1 MVPIWFLIQR
11 EENKEMKY
19 ILAIIAVYLIGISI
33 FSCSSQIQI
42 ANQSKNE
49 SIDKMDQ
56 LLKQLNN
63 SNGTDV
69 LVIAHRG
76 DWRNFP
82 ENSLEAFSSAIN
94 MGVDIIEMDVAK
106 TKDNHFVILHDK
118 TLDRT
123 TNGKGLV
130 SDWTLEALRTL
141 YLKDGLGMETGYKIP
156 TLEEALM
163 VCKGKALVNLDK
175 SYDFFNEAFDVAKKT
190 GTTKQIVMKGFGKT
204 VEQVLNDFGTK
215 LDTIT
220 FMPIINLD
228 NQPNALQII
237 DDYQT
242 KLKVKAFEIVFSKDT
257 SKVLT
262 RFSQIRKKGSR
273 IWINALWS
281 SLNAGYE
288 DNEAFKNKDSI
299 YGWYLK
305 KGVNMIQTDR
315 PQVLI
320 DYLRSKKAH
329 K

>member
-1 MVPIWFLIQR
+1 
-11 EENKEMKY
+11 MKY
-19 ILAIIAVYLIGISI
+19 ILSIVAVGLIGISI
-33 FSCSSQIQI
+33 FSCTSQIQI
-42 ANQSKNE
+42 AVQ
-49 SIDKMDQ
+49 DKTDQ
-56 LLKQLNN
+56 LLKQLENT
-63 SNGTDV
+63 NGSDV

-82 ENSLEAFSSAIN
+82 ENSLEAFSSAIA
-94 MGVDIIEMDVAK
+94 MGVDMVEMDVAK
-106 TKDNHFVILHDK
+106 TKDNQLIIIHDK

-130 SDWTLEALRTL
+130 SDWNLDSLRKL
-141 YLKDGLGMETGYKIP
+141 YLKDGLGIETKYKIP
-156 TLEEALM
+156 TLEEALL
-163 VCKGKALVNLDK
+163 VCKGKTLVNLDK
-175 SYDFFNEAFDVAKKT
+175 SYEFFNQAYDVAKKT
-190 GTTKQIVMKGFGKT
+190 GTTNQIVMKGYDKT
-204 VEQVLNDFGTK
+204 VDQVMTDFGTK

-228 NQPNALQII
+228 NQPNARQII

-242 KLKVKAFEIVFSKDT
+242 KLKVKAFELVFSKDT

-262 RFSQIRKKGSR
+262 RFSEIQKRGSR
-273 IWINALWS
+273 IWVNSLWA
-281 SLNAGYE
+281 SLNAGYA
-288 DNEAFKNKDSI
+288 DNEAVKNKDSI

-315 PQVLI
+315 PQLLI

>member
-1 MVPIWFLIQR
+1 
-11 EENKEMKY
+11 MKY
-19 ILAIIAVYLIGISI
+19 ILAIVAVGLIGISI
-33 FSCSSQIQI
+33 FSCTSQVQI
-42 ANQSKNE
+42 ANQDRVEEKSTNK
-49 SIDKMDQ
+49 IDQ

-82 ENSLEAFSSAIN
+82 ENSLEGFSSAID

-106 TKDNHFVILHDK
+106 TKDNQLVILHDK

-123 TNGKGLV
+123 TNSKGLV
-130 SDWTLEALRTL
+130 SDWTLDSLRKL
-141 YLKDGLGMETGYKIP
+141 YLKDGLGIETSYKIP
-156 TLEEALM
+156 TLEEALL

-175 SYDFFNEAFDVAKKT
+175 SYEFFNQGYDVAKKT
-190 GTTKQIVMKGFGKT
+190 GTTRQIVMKGSDKT
-204 VEQVLNDFGTK
+204 VEQVMADFGTK

-262 RFSQIRKKGSR
+262 RFPQIKENGSR
-273 IWINALWS
+273 IWVNSLWA
-281 SLNAGYE
+281 SLNSGYA
-288 DNEAFKNKDSI
+288 DNEAVKNKDSI

-315 PQVLI
+315 PQLLI

>member
-1 MVPIWFLIQR
+1 MKNILLI
-11 EENKEMKY
+11 
-19 ILAIIAVYLIGISI
+19 ITICLIGISI
-33 FSCSSQIQI
+33 FSCKSQIQI
-42 ANQSKNE
+42 ANQDVIE
-49 SIDKMDQ
+49 DKSTHKIDQ
-56 LLKQLNN
+56 LLIQLNN
-63 SNGTDV
+63 SNGSDV

-82 ENSLEAFSSAIN
+82 ENSLEAFSSAID

-106 TKDNHFVILHDK
+106 TKDNHLVILHDN

-130 SDWTLEALRTL
+130 SDWTLDALRKL
-141 YLKDGLGMETGYKIP
+141 NLKDGLGIETKCKIP
-156 TLEEALM
+156 TLEEALI

-175 SYDFFNEAFDVAKKT
+175 SYDFFNQAYDVAKKT
-190 GTTKQIVMKGFGKT
+190 GTTKQIVMKGYAKT
-204 VEQVLNDFGTK
+204 VDQVMADFGTK

-228 NQPNALQII
+228 NQTNALQII

-262 RFSQIRKKGSR
+262 RFPQIKKKGSR
-273 IWINALWS
+273 IWVNSLWA
-281 SLNAGYE
+281 SLNAGHE
-288 DNEAFKNKDSI
+288 DNEAVKNKDSI

-305 KGVNMIQTDR
+305 KGANMIQTDR
-315 PQVLI
+315 PQLLL
-320 DYLRSKKAH
+320 DYLRYKKAH
-329 K
+329 Q

>member
-1 MVPIWFLIQR
+1 
-11 EENKEMKY
+11 MKGIVKKY
-19 ILAIIAVYLIGISI
+19 SLGITAICLSSILA
-33 FSCSSQIQI
+33 FSCNSQIEI
-42 ANQSKNE
+42 AKQGNS
-49 SIDKMDQ
+49 DQ

-63 SNGTDV
+63 SKGSDV

-82 ENSLEAFSSAIN
+82 ENSLEGFSSAIE
-94 MGVDIIEMDVAK
+94 MGVDMVEMDVAK
-106 TKDNHFVILHDK
+106 TKDNQLVIMHDK

-130 SDWTLEALRTL
+130 SDWTLDALRKL
-141 YLKDGLGMETGYKIP
+141 YLKDGLGIETKYKIP
-156 TLEEALM
+156 TLEEALI

-175 SYDFFNEAFDVAKKT
+175 SYEFFNQAYAIAKKT
-190 GTTKQIVMKGFGKT
+190 GTTNQIVMKGYDKT
-204 VEQVLNDFGTK
+204 VDQVMADFGTK

-228 NQPNALQII
+228 NQPNAQLII

-242 KLKVKAFEIVFSKDT
+242 KLKVKAFEIVFSRDT

-262 RFSQIRKKGSR
+262 RFPQIKEKGSR
-273 IWINALWS
+273 IWVNALWP
-281 SLNAGYE
+281 SLNAGHE
-288 DNEAFKNKDSI
+288 DNEAIKNKDSI
-299 YGWYLK
+299 YGWYLE
-305 KGVNMIQTDR
+305 KGVNMMQTDR

-320 DYLRSKKAH
+320 NYLRNKKVH

>member
-1 MVPIWFLIQR
+1 
-11 EENKEMKY
+11 MKY
-19 ILAIIAVYLIGISI
+19 ILSIVAVGLIGISI
-33 FSCSSQIQI
+33 FSCSSQIEI
-42 ANQSKNE
+42 ANQ
-49 SIDKMDQ
+49 DKVDQ

-63 SNGTDV
+63 SNGSDV

-82 ENSLEAFSSAIN
+82 ENSLEGFSSAIA
-94 MGVDIIEMDVAK
+94 MGVDMVEMDVAK
-106 TKDNHFVILHDK
+106 TKDNQLIIIHDK

-130 SDWTLEALRTL
+130 SDWNLDSLKKL
-141 YLKDGLGMETGYKIP
+141 YLKDGLGIETKYKIP
-156 TLEEALM
+156 TLEEALV
-163 VCKGKALVNLDK
+163 VCKGKTLVNLDK
-175 SYDFFNEAFDVAKKT
+175 SYEFFNQGYDVAKKT
-190 GTTKQIVMKGFGKT
+190 GTANQIVMKGYDKT
-204 VEQVLNDFGTK
+204 VDQVMADFGSK

-228 NQPNALQII
+228 NQPNAQQII

-242 KLKVKAFEIVFSKDT
+242 KLKVNAFEIVFSKDT

-262 RFSQIRKKGSR
+262 RFSEIKKKGSR
-273 IWINALWS
+273 IWVNSLWP
-281 SLNAGYE
+281 SLNAGYA
-288 DNEAFKNKDSI
+288 DNEAVKNKDSI

-315 PQVLI
+315 PQLLI

>member
-1 MVPIWFLIQR
+1 
-11 EENKEMKY
+11 MKY
-19 ILAIIAVYLIGISI
+19 ILSIVAVGLIGISI
-33 FSCSSQIQI
+33 FSCSSQVQI
-42 ANQSKNE
+42 DNQ
-49 SIDKMDQ
+49 DKVEEKSTNKIDQ
-56 LLKQLNN
+56 LLKELNN
-63 SNGTDV
+63 SNGSDV

-82 ENSLEAFSSAIN
+82 ENSLEGFSSAID
-94 MGVDIIEMDVAK
+94 MGVDVLEMDVAK
-106 TKDNHFVILHDK
+106 TKDNQLVIMHDK

-130 SDWTLEALRTL
+130 SDWTLDSLRKL
-141 YLKDGLGMETGYKIP
+141 YLKDGLGIETKFKIP
-156 TLEEALM
+156 TLEEALL

-175 SYDFFNEAFDVAKKT
+175 SYEFFNQAYAIAKRT
-190 GTTKQIVMKGFGKT
+190 GATNQIVMKGYNKT
-204 VEQVLNDFGTK
+204 VDQVMADFGTK

-242 KLKVKAFEIVFSKDT
+242 KLKVKAFELVFSKDS

-262 RFSQIRKKGSR
+262 MFPQIKQKGSR
-273 IWINALWS
+273 IWVNSLWPS
-281 SLNAGYE
+281 MNAGHE
-288 DNEAFKNKDSI
+288 DNEAVKNKDSI

-315 PQVLI
+315 PQLLI

>member
-1 MVPIWFLIQR
+1 
-11 EENKEMKY
+11 MKY
-19 ILAIIAVYLIGISI
+19 TLAIIAVGLISILI
-33 FSCSSQIQI
+33 FSCNSQVQI
-42 ANQSKNE
+42 ANQ
-49 SIDKMDQ
+49 DKLENKSTNKIEQ
-56 LLKQLNN
+56 LQKQLSN
-63 SNGTDV
+63 SNGADV

-82 ENSLEAFSSAIN
+82 ENSLEGFSSAIE
-94 MGVDIIEMDVAK
+94 MGVDMIEMDVAK
-106 TKDNHFVILHDK
+106 TKDNQLVIMHDQ

-130 SDWTLEALRTL
+130 SDWTLDALRKL
-141 YLKDGLGMETGYKIP
+141 FLKDGLGIETRCKIP
-156 TLEEALM
+156 TLEEALLI
-163 VCKGKALVNLDK
+163 CKDKSLVNLDK
-175 SYDFFNEAFDVAKKT
+175 SYEIFNQAFDVAKKT
-190 GTTKQIVMKGFGKT
+190 GTTKQIIMKGYNKT
-204 VEQVLNDFGTK
+204 VNQVITDFGTK

-242 KLKVKAFEIVFSKDT
+242 KLNVKAFEIVFSKDT

-262 RFSQIRKKGSR
+262 RFPQIRQKGSR
-273 IWINALWS
+273 IWVNSLWA
-281 SLNAGYE
+281 SLNAGHE
-288 DNEAFKNKDSI
+288 DNEAVKNKDSI

-315 PQVLI
+315 PQLLM
-320 DYLRSKKAH
+320 DYLRNKRKH

>member
-1 MVPIWFLIQR
+1 
-11 EENKEMKY
+11 MKGIVKKY
-19 ILAIIAVYLIGISI
+19 SLGIIAVCLSSI
-33 FSCSSQIQI
+33 LAFSCNSQIEI
-42 ANQSKNE
+42 AKQ
-49 SIDKMDQ
+49 DKSDQ

-63 SNGTDV
+63 SKGSDV

-82 ENSLEAFSSAIN
+82 ENSLEGFSSAID
-94 MGVDIIEMDVAK
+94 MGVDMVEMDVAK
-106 TKDNHFVILHDK
+106 TKDNQLVIMHDK

-130 SDWTLEALRTL
+130 SDWTLDALRKL
-141 YLKDGLGMETGYKIP
+141 YLKDGLGIETKYKIP
-156 TLEEALM
+156 TLEEALI

-175 SYDFFNEAFDVAKKT
+175 SYEFFNQAYAIAKKT
-190 GTTKQIVMKGFGKT
+190 GTTNQIVMKGYNKT
-204 VEQVLNDFGTK
+204 VDQVMADFGTK

-228 NQPNALQII
+228 NQPNAQLII

-242 KLKVKAFEIVFSKDT
+242 KLKVKAFEIVFSRDT

-262 RFSQIRKKGSR
+262 RFPQIKEKGSR
-273 IWINALWS
+273 IWVNALWP
-281 SLNAGYE
+281 SLNAGHE
-288 DNEAFKNKDSI
+288 DNEAIKNKDSI
-299 YGWYLK
+299 YGWYLE
-305 KGVNMIQTDR
+305 KGVNMMQTDR

-320 DYLRSKKAH
+320 NYLRNKKVH

>member
-1 MVPIWFLIQR
+1 
-11 EENKEMKY
+11 MKY
-19 ILAIIAVYLIGISI
+19 ILSIVVVGLISVLI
-33 FSCSSQIQI
+33 FSCTSQVQM
-42 ANQSKNE
+42 ANQDRVEEK
-49 SIDKMDQ
+49 SINKIDQ
-56 LLKQLNN
+56 ILKQLNN

-82 ENSLEAFSSAIN
+82 ENSLEGFSSAID
-94 MGVDIIEMDVAK
+94 MGVDILEMDVAK
-106 TKDNHFVILHDK
+106 TKDNQLVIMHDK

-130 SDWTLEALRTL
+130 SDWTLDSLRKL
-141 YLKDGLGMETGYKIP
+141 YLKDGLGIETKFRIP
-156 TLEEALM
+156 TLEEALL

-175 SYDFFNEAFDVAKKT
+175 SYEFFNEAYDVARKT
-190 GTTKQIVMKGFGKT
+190 STTKQIVMKGYDKT
-204 VEQVLNDFGTK
+204 VDQVMSDFGTK

-228 NQPNALQII
+228 NQPNAMKII

-242 KLKVKAFEIVFSKDT
+242 KLKVKAFELVFSKDT

-262 RFSQIRKKGSR
+262 RFPKIKEKGSR
-273 IWINALWS
+273 IWVNSLWPS
-281 SLNAGYE
+281 MNAGHE
-288 DNEAFKNKDSI
+288 DNEAVKNKDSI

-315 PQVLI
+315 PQLLI
-320 DYLRSKKAH
+320 DYLRSKKNH
-329 K
+329 Q

>member
-1 MVPIWFLIQR
+1 
-11 EENKEMKY
+11 MKY
-19 ILAIIAVYLIGISI
+19 ILSIVAVGLIGISI
-33 FSCSSQIQI
+33 FSCSSQIKI
-42 ANQSKNE
+42 ANQD
-49 SIDKMDQ
+49 IVDQ

-63 SNGTDV
+63 SNGSDV
-69 LVIAHRG
+69 LVISHRG

-82 ENSLEAFSSAIN
+82 ENSLEGFSSAID

-106 TKDNHFVILHDK
+106 TKDNQLVIMHDQ

-130 SDWTLEALRTL
+130 SDWTLDSLRRL
-141 YLKDGLGMETGYKIP
+141 YLKDGLGIETRFKIP
-156 TLEEALM
+156 TLEEALL

-190 GTTKQIVMKGFGKT
+190 GTTNQIVMKGYNKT
-204 VEQVLNDFGTK
+204 VDQVMADFGTK

-228 NQPNALQII
+228 NQPNAMKII

-242 KLKVKAFEIVFSKDT
+242 KLKVKAFELVFSKDT

-262 RFSQIRKKGSR
+262 RFSQIRQKGSR
-273 IWINALWS
+273 IWVNSLWPS
-281 SLNAGYE
+281 MNAGHE
-288 DNEAFKNKDSI
+288 DNEAVKNKDSI

-315 PQVLI
+315 PQLLI
-320 DYLRSKKAH
+320 NYLRSKKKH
-329 K
+329 Q

>member
-1 MVPIWFLIQR
+1 
-11 EENKEMKY
+11 MKY
-19 ILAIIAVYLIGISI
+19 ILVILALCSISVSI
-33 FSCSSQIQI
+33 FSCTSKIQI
-42 ANQSKNE
+42 TNQNRNE
-49 SIDKMDQ
+49 EKSNDKIDQ

-63 SNGTDV
+63 SEGSDV

-82 ENSLEAFSSAIN
+82 ENSLEAFSSAVD
-94 MGVDIIEMDVAK
+94 MGVDMIEMDVAK
-106 TKDNHFVILHDK
+106 TKDNQLVIMHDK
-118 TLDRT
+118 TIDRT
-123 TNGKGLV
+123 TTGKGLV
-130 SDWTLEALRTL
+130 SDWTLDSLRKL
-141 YLKDGLGMETGYKIP
+141 YLKDGLGIETRYKIP
-156 TLEEALM
+156 TLEEALLI
-163 VCKGKALVNLDK
+163 CKRKALVNLDK
-175 SYDFFNEAFDVAKKT
+175 SYGFFNQTYDIAKKT
-190 GTTKQIVMKGFGKT
+190 ATTKQIVMKGSHKT
-204 VEQVLNDFGTK
+204 VEQVMADFGTK

-228 NQPNALQII
+228 NQPKALQII

-262 RFSQIRKKGSR
+262 RFPQIKEKGSR
-273 IWINALWS
+273 IWVNSLWA

-288 DNEAFKNKDSI
+288 DNEAVINKDSI

-315 PQVLI
+315 PQLLI

>member
-1 MVPIWFLIQR
+1 
-11 EENKEMKY
+11 MKS
-19 ILAIIAVYLIGISI
+19 ILTIIAVSLIGISI
-33 FSCSSQIQI
+33 FSCTSKIQI
-42 ANQSKNE
+42 ANQ
-49 SIDKMDQ
+49 DKIEDKSTNKIDQ

-63 SNGTDV
+63 SNGSDV

-82 ENSLEAFSSAIN
+82 ENSLEGFSSAIA
-94 MGVDIIEMDVAK
+94 MGVDMAEMDVAK
-106 TKDNHFVILHDK
+106 TKDNQLVIMHDI

-130 SDWTLEALRTL
+130 SDWTLDALRKL
-141 YLKDGLGMETGYKIP
+141 YLKDGLGIETKYKIP
-156 TLEEALM
+156 TLEEALL
-163 VCKGKALVNLDK
+163 VCKGKTLVNLDK
-175 SYDFFNEAFDVAKKT
+175 SYEFFNQAYDVAKKT
-190 GTTKQIVMKGFGKT
+190 GTTRQIVMKGYNKT
-204 VEQVLNDFGTK
+204 VGQVMADFGTK

-228 NQPNALQII
+228 NQPNALKII

-262 RFSQIRKKGSR
+262 RFPQIKQKGSR
-273 IWINALWS
+273 IWVNSLWPS
-281 SLNAGYE
+281 MNAGHE
-288 DNEAFKNKDSI
+288 DNEAVKNRDSI

-315 PQVLI
+315 PQLLI
-320 DYLRSKKAH
+320 KYLKDKKKH

>member
-1 MVPIWFLIQR
+1 
-11 EENKEMKY
+11 MKY
-19 ILAIIAVYLIGISI
+19 ILAIIALCLIGISI
-33 FSCSSQIQI
+33 FSCTSQIQI
-42 ANQSKNE
+42 PNQ
-49 SIDKMDQ
+49 DKMESKSTNKIDQ

-63 SNGTDV
+63 SNGSDV
-69 LVIAHRG
+69 LVISHRG

-82 ENSLEAFSSAIN
+82 ENSLEAFSSAID
-94 MGVDIIEMDVAK
+94 MGVDMAEMDVAK
-106 TKDNHFVILHDK
+106 TKDNQLVILHDK

-130 SDWTLEALRTL
+130 SDWTLDSLRKL
-141 YLKDGLGMETGYKIP
+141 YLKDGLGIETKYKIP

-163 VCKGKALVNLDK
+163 VCKGNTLVNLDK
-175 SYDFFNEAFDVAKKT
+175 SYEFFNQAYDVAKKT
-190 GTTKQIVMKGFGKT
+190 GTTKQIVMKGYNKT
-204 VEQVLNDFGTK
+204 VDQVMVDFGTK

-228 NQPNALQII
+228 NQLNALQII

-242 KLKVKAFEIVFSKDT
+242 KLKVKAFEIVFSKDS

-262 RFSQIRKKGSR
+262 SFPQIKKKGSR
-273 IWINALWS
+273 IWVNSLWA
-281 SLNAGYE
+281 SLNAGHE
-288 DNEAFKNKDSI
+288 DNEAVKNIDSI

-315 PQVLI
+315 PQILI
-320 DYLRSKKAH
+320 NYLRNKKVH

>member
-1 MVPIWFLIQR
+1 
-11 EENKEMKY
+11 MKGIVKKY
-19 ILAIIAVYLIGISI
+19 SFGITAICLSSVLA
-33 FSCSSQIQI
+33 FSCNSQIEI
-42 ANQSKNE
+42 AKQ
-49 SIDKMDQ
+49 DKSDQ

-63 SNGTDV
+63 SNGSDV

-82 ENSLEAFSSAIN
+82 ENSLEGFSSAID
-94 MGVDIIEMDVAK
+94 MGVDMVEMDVAK
-106 TKDNHFVILHDK
+106 TKDNQLVTMHDK

-130 SDWTLEALRTL
+130 SDWTLDSLRKL
-141 YLKDGLGMETGYKIP
+141 YLKDGLGIETKFRIP
-156 TLEEALM
+156 TLEEALI

-175 SYDFFNEAFDVAKKT
+175 SYEFFNQAYAIAKKT
-190 GTTKQIVMKGFGKT
+190 GTTNQIVMKGYDKT
-204 VEQVLNDFGTK
+204 VDQVMADFGTK

-228 NQPNALQII
+228 NQPNAQLII

-242 KLKVKAFEIVFSKDT
+242 KLKVKAFEIVFSRDT

-262 RFSQIRKKGSR
+262 RFPQIKEKGSR
-273 IWINALWS
+273 IWVNALWP
-281 SLNAGYE
+281 SLNAGHE
-288 DNEAFKNKDSI
+288 DNEAIKNKDSI
-299 YGWYLK
+299 YGWYLE
-305 KGVNMIQTDR
+305 KGVNMMQTDR

-320 DYLRSKKAH
+320 NYLRNKKVH